1 VRPSD
6 LPASVRAQAAPAAA
20 RSVAS
25 RGSAASSLIT
35 LRIDDGLE
43 SMVQQIVEAA
53 LEVDGGNKIEAATR
67 LQISPRTVQ
76 RYVASGR
83 VRVAA
88 ETRRGR

>member
-1 VRPSD
+1 
-6 LPASVRAQAAPAAA
+6 
-20 RSVAS
+20 
-25 RGSAASSLIT
+25 
-35 LRIDDGLE
+35 
-43 SMVQQIVEAA
+43 MVQQIVEAA